1 MGIGLLLAAL
11 VVGAA
16 GPAYLRRAVDA
27 AARPGVALGAWI
39 GTGIVFVALLVAAP
53 VVMHV
58 QPLRGFAPAAT
69 AVTACAKLFDPAT
82 GGVWPAVL
90 RGAVVA
96 VAVAAAVAAVAVV
109 MVAISG
115 ARRSARAHARSLRSL
130 VEATDH
136 VEGMRVWWIADDE
149 PVAYALPG
157 AHALPGAAARG
168 LAGPARRGW
177 VAHGGTVVAS
187 TALWDLSEER
197 RRAVLEHE
205 MAHLRGR
212 HHAAVASATA
222 LRSVFSPVPL
232 LRRAAAEVAVLVELV
247 ADRQAAGGSGGVAA
261 VRGALGELGAPA
273 GRAAALTSGR
283 ATPRGSGLG
292 LALVHAVSP
301 AAVSAAVAT
310 TFVLAMCSTL
320 VD

>member
-1 MGIGLLLAAL
+1 MGIGMLLAAL

-39 GTGIVFVALLVAAP
+39 GTGVVFVTLLVAAP

-69 AVTACAKLFDPAT
+69 AVTACATMFDPAT
-82 GGVWPAVL
+82 SGVWPAAV
-90 RGAVVA
+90 RGVVVA
-96 VAVAAAVAAVAVV
+96 VAAVAAVAAVSAVAVV
-109 MVAISG
+109 VAAMSR

-136 VEGMRVWWIADDE
+136 VDGVRVWWISDDE

-157 AHALPGAAARG
+157 AATRGFPGVG
-168 LAGPARRGW
+168 RRGS
-177 VAHGGTVVAS
+177 ASPGGTVVAS
-187 TALWDLSEER
+187 TALWDLGEER
-197 RRAVLEHE
+197 RRAVLDHE
-205 MAHLRGR
+205 IAHLRGR
-212 HHAAVASATA
+212 HHVAVTSAAA
-222 LRSVFSPVPL
+222 LRTVFSPVPL
-232 LRRAAAEVAVLVELV
+232 LRRAAAEVSVLAELA
-247 ADRQAAGGSGGVAA
+247 ADRRAALGAGGAAA

-273 GRAAALTSGR
+273 GRVAVLSSGP
-283 ATPRGSGLG
+283 AGPRGTGPGLA

-301 AAVSAAVAT
+301 AAISAAAAT
-310 TFVLAMCSTL
+310 TFVLGMCSAL
-320 VD
+320 AG